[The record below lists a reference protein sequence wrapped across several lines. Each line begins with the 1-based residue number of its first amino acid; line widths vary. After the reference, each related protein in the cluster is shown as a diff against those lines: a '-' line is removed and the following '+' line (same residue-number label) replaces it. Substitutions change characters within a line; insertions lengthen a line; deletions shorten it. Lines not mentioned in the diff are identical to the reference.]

1 MSDNQ
6 HKIKT
11 AKNYN
16 DMFTIT
22 YSYRNTHYKK
32 QLHNYNYR
40 IQNTEYTNQKC
51 HSTEKEFTL
60 QRQNS
65 KRQKH
70 LRESWAGD
78 RG

>member
-16 DMFTIT
+16 DMFTT

-32 QLHNYNYR
+32 QLHN
-40 IQNTEYTNQKC
+40 NTNTVVVVCLLTKKKMY
-51 HSTEKEFTL
+51 L
-60 QRQNS
+60 Y
-65 KRQKH
+65 
-70 LRESWAGD
+70 L
-78 RG
+78 